1 MQRNVCNSF
10 SILVRASALAICMA
24 GIGVACAQDFPTR
37 AVRVVLPFP
46 PGGATDGLARIL
58 GQHITTAWGQQMVID
73 SRPGAGGNIAA
84 EIVARTPPD
93 GYTQLMVGLNH
104 AANLTL
110 YKKLGYHPLRDF
122 TPITQVVAIDTF
134 LAVHPSLPAQS
145 VKELLTLARDK
156 PGTIN
161 YASGGNGSSPHMA
174 MELFKFLSK
183 ADIVHVPYKG
193 TESIGGILR
202 GEAAV
207 IFENLISIGPA
218 VKAGKLRL
226 LAVGSP
232 KRSTGMPQ
240 IPTVAEAGVPG
251 YSVSLWFGLLGP
263 AGIPRPVV
271 DKMYND
277 VARVLKTP
285 EVRERFTSLGAEP
298 IGSTPDQFEAFI
310 KAEIVKWET
319 VIRGARL
326 QVD

>member
-1 MQRNVCNSF
+1 
-10 SILVRASALAICMA
+10 
-24 GIGVACAQDFPTR
+24 
-37 AVRVVLPFP
+37 
-46 PGGATDGLARIL
+46 
-58 GQHITTAWGQQMVID
+58 MVID

-134 LAVHPSLPAQS
+134 IAVHPSLPVKS
-145 VKELLTLARDK
+145 VKELLALARDK

-183 ADIVHVPYKG
+183 ADLVHVPYKG
-193 TESIGGILR
+193 TESLGGILR
-202 GEAAV
+202 GEASV
-207 IFENLISIGPA
+207 IFENLISIGSA
-218 VKAGKLRL
+218 VKAGRLRL
-226 LAVGSP
+226 LAVGST

-271 DKMYND
+271 DKIYND

-285 EVRERFTSLGAEP
+285 EVRERFISLGAEP
-298 IGSTPDQFEAFI
+298 VGNTPEQFEAFI
-310 KAEIVKWET
+310 KTEIVKWET
-319 VIRGARL
+319 VIRGAGL